1 MRGGKNSG
9 GNTFNIY
16 VNASNRTGGS
26 QAGEEVVAALKNY
39 NSTNGDF
46 NRQLTGFGA

>member
-1 MRGGKNSG
+1 MGQMGA
-9 GNTFNIY
+9 TYNIY
-16 VNASNRTGGS
+16 VEASNRTGGA